1 MGRVGNLPTYDL
13 GFQLSMKGW
22 RLLYNTR
29 FSQVVAPY
37 TNLATTYDR
46 ECYRDNNGIKPCFA
60 TVSHHADL
68 SYSHQAGPLSL
79 SYGVH
84 FDRGDM
90 TRYKVVSE
98 ERQIGAST
106 YYKPEYLELSE
117 YGGLFEYNNA
127 QEQNYGLRM
136 KAGYD
141 YTLGSSHK
149 GSMLLGAEYSHFHLY
164 GMHWQLGYNYDY
176 LIPEIPEMRD
186 MCLGHENSANV
197 AFQLK
202 HQWRSLIL
210 NAGVRYDHCH
220 QLNSPENVSELSPR
234 IALILLRPRWNMK
247 LSYSKSFVDYPYIYQ
262 IGNIFRAY
270 LLNDRATMIYLL
282 EPERIHSWQ
291 LSVAG
296 NDRAKSL
303 NLEANLFYNRA
314 SNLIVSVYE
323 DYTNSG
329 HNEAIGLEL
338 RGSYH
343 KPRFTADVN
352 MTWTHVIKSSLNM
365 MDSRY
370 NDGDPQPWGAD
381 VNNNMPAIIANGVVA
396 WKVTPNLKLHTH
408 LLFESR
414 QSTYFLDLKK
424 EMLVAGYY
432 KLAIEADNRGDEAAA
447 AELRAKADEEIRTVS
462 SKGDMPARVIINLGG
477 EYTLGPV
484 TLGFNIH
491 NLLNTSYNRSGSNT
505 QLIPQQGRWFMA
517 TVGVKL

>member
-1 MGRVGNLPTYDL
+1 
-13 GFQLSMKGW
+13 
-22 RLLYNTR
+22 
-29 FSQVVAPY
+29 
-37 TNLATTYDR
+37 
-46 ECYRDNNGIKPCFA
+46 
-60 TVSHHADL
+60 
-68 SYSHQAGPLSL
+68 
-79 SYGVH
+79 
-84 FDRGDM
+84 M
-90 TRYKVVSE
+90 TRYKVISE
-98 ERQIGAST
+98 ERQIGANIL
-106 YYKPEYLELSE
+106 YYPDSLELAK
-117 YGGLFEYNNA
+117 YGGLFEYYNA
-127 QEQNYGLRM
+127 QEQNYGLHM

-141 YTLGSSHK
+141 YTLGSSHN

-164 GMHWQLGYNYDY
+164 GMHWQLGYDY
-176 LIPEIPEMRD
+176 NFLIPEIPEIRD
-186 MCLGHENSANV
+186 MCLGHENLANV

-202 HQWRSLIL
+202 HQWHSLIL
-210 NAGVRYDHCH
+210 NAGVRYDHRH
-220 QLNSPENVSELSPR
+220 HLNSPENVNELSPR
-234 IALILLRPRWNMK
+234 VALILLRPRWNMK

-282 EPERIHSWQ
+282 EPERIHSLQ

-296 NDRAKSL
+296 NNRTKSL

-365 MDSRY
+365 PDSHY
-370 NDGDPQPWGAD
+370 DDGYQQPWGVD

-396 WKVTPNLKLHTH
+396 WKVTPSLKLHTH

-432 KLAIEADNRGDEAAA
+432 KLAGEADKKGDKAAA
-447 AELRAKADEEIRTVS
+447 AELRAKADEENRTVS

-484 TLGFNIH
+484 TIGLNIH
-491 NLLNTSYNRSGSNT
+491 NLFNTSYDRSGLNT
-505 QLIPQQGRWFMA
+505 NLIPQQGRWLMA